1 MPSRQDQLHSY
12 QFSVQRVVSA
22 LVLRETD
29 PPQSPFR
36 RVATAALA
44 SVLVAVVIA
53 AGFGVYG
60 VFTNKGDR
68 SWNTEGAVI
77 IEKGTG
83 AVFVFRDNKLH
94 PALNLASA
102 LLASS
107 SPKPPRF
114 EVSAKSLQGVAWGP
128 TVGVPF
134 LPDSL
139 PDPGTLVGLPW
150 SVCSVSVDN
159 KPTSVVSLGGQAGSA
174 GRPVPSDEA
183 IMVRAAGN
191 TTSAADTYMLWRG
204 RLYEAKGSLAS
215 LVAPSVQPTP
225 VPLAFLKG
233 VTKGQPLE
241 PPAIGA
247 MGKPWARNIAWKV
260 GDVLTVSGFSDDR
273 YVVVREQGLA
283 WVTQFQAALLGTGK
297 PGSEKLSDLN
307 QYGTIESDLLP
318 KTTLP
323 QDPPVSLPKI
333 ETYTGSGLCAVI
345 KDEAGES
352 ELRADV
358 RLDLSKRP
366 GTATRSTDGA
376 VYADYVIVPNGRGA
390 IVVSGQTY
398 SLVAQDG
405 VRYAAANIAV
415 LTKLGYE
422 GKSPVRLPSS
432 LISLLPEGPGLDPHE
447 ALVPLTVS

>member
-44 SVLVAVVIA
+44 SLLVAVVIA

-83 AVFVFRDNKLH
+83 AVYVWRDNKLH

-102 LLASS
+102 YLAST
-107 SPKPPRF
+107 SPKPPKF
-114 EVSAKSLQGVAWGP
+114 EVSSKSLQGVPWGP

-150 SVCSVSVDN
+150 SVCSINVKD

-174 GRPVPSDEA
+174 GRAVPAEEA
-183 IMVRAAGN
+183 IMVRADGP
-191 TTSAADTYMLWRG
+191 TTAAPDTYMLWRG
-204 RLYEAKGSLAS
+204 RLYEAKGKVVDVLARGGR
-215 LVAPSVQPTP
+215 PTP
-225 VPLAFLKG
+225 VPLAFIKG
-233 VTKGQPLE
+233 LSKGRPLV
-241 PPAIGA
+241 PPQVDGI
-247 MGKPWARNIAWKV
+247 GKPWGRNISWNV
-260 GDVLTVSGFSDDR
+260 GDVLIVSGISDDR
-273 YVVVREQGLA
+273 YVVVTEQGLA
-283 WVTQFQAALLGTGK
+283 WVTQFQAGLLGTLK
-297 PGSEKLSDLN
+297 PGPVNQNDLSP
-307 QYGTIESDLLP
+307 YGEIKSGLLP
-318 KTTLP
+318 TTTLP
-323 QDPPVSLPKI
+323 QDPPVNMPTIKA
-333 ETYTGSGLCAVI
+333 YTGPGLCAVI
-345 KDEAGES
+345 KDETGDS

-358 RLDLSKRP
+358 QLDLTTHPR
-366 GTATRSTDGA
+366 TAGRSSDNA

-390 IVVSGQTY
+390 IVVSGQTF
-398 SLVAQDG
+398 SLVAPNG
-405 VRYAAANIAV
+405 VRYAAATVNV

-422 GKSPVRLPSS
+422 GKSPIRLPSA
-432 LISLLPEGPGLDPHE
+432 LISLLPEGPGLDPDE

>member
-83 AVFVFRDNKLH
+83 AVFVWRDNKLH

-102 LLASS
+102 FLASS
-107 SPKPPRF
+107 SPKPPKF
-114 EVSAKSLQGVAWGP
+114 EVSSKSLQGVPWGP
-128 TVGVPF
+128 TVGVPY

-139 PDPGTLVGLPW
+139 PDPDTLVGLPW
-150 SVCSVSVDN
+150 SVCSLKVKD

-174 GRPVPSDEA
+174 GRPVPAEEA
-183 IMVRAAGN
+183 IMVRADGP
-191 TTSAADTYMLWRG
+191 TTAAPDTYMLWRG
-204 RLYEAKGSLAS
+204 RLYEAKGDLAGRI
-215 LVAPSVQPTP
+215 AGSVRPTP
-225 VPLAFLKG
+225 VPLAFIKG
-233 VTKGQPLE
+233 VSKGQPLA
-241 PPAIGA
+241 PLKIAGQ
-247 MGKPWARNIAWKV
+247 GKPWAKNPAWTV
-260 GDVLTVSGFSDDR
+260 GQVITVSGFQNDQ
-273 YVVVREQGLA
+273 YLVVTEQALA
-283 WVTQFQAALLGTGK
+283 WVTQFQAVLLGSGK
-297 PGSEKLSDLN
+297 AGSEKLADVQ
-307 QYGTIESDLLP
+307 QYGKIDDLQP
-318 KTTLP
+318 KTSLP
-323 QDPPVSLPKI
+323 QDPPVNMPTI
-333 ETYTGSGLCAVI
+333 ATYTGSGLCAVV
-345 KDEAGES
+345 KDESGES

-358 RLDLSKRP
+358 QIDLSKRT
-366 GTATRSTDGA
+366 GTSGRSTDGA

-398 SLVAQDG
+398 SLVAADG
-405 VRYAAANIAV
+405 VRYAAANLGV

-422 GKSPVRLPSS
+422 GKSPLRLPSA

-447 ALVPLTVS
+447 ALLPLTVS